1 MPERSRPD
9 PRQAHGQGYDTL
21 RGLRQGLDTGGD
33 TAGRGDYKQYGGQG
47 MSKNDDS
54 LNKFIVGIMALA
66 AIALIIASVVVA
78 A

>member
-1 MPERSRPD
+1 
-9 PRQAHGQGYDTL
+9 
-21 RGLRQGLDTGGD
+21 
-33 TAGRGDYKQYGGQG
+33 

-66 AIALIIASVVVA
+66 AIALIISSVFVA